1 MTRDQHMNNSDITV
15 DFSDTELADRIT
27 QICDHVLHLLSTMP
41 VLSQTQVDELRVAA
55 EKLCLILKNPEQ
67 LNKLDDSVTD
77 IGQLGLQ
84 TLSEYIQLDQRYLQG
99 ANQQDLNLYSASFC
113 FWIARQGGTLQ
124 ALDVAVNSLAYI
136 ANRVQDP
143 DTLGWLSDEIGH
155 VIEAVPDSLRHSA
168 TSSLDSEPWQVLNL
182 NRSIIA
188 TRSHDTDRMQ
198 DAFDRLIALLPN
210 DACNFFKQGMEQMDI
225 VGYPDPVRKIML
237 QYYTRSCE
245 PQQLH

>member
-1 MTRDQHMNNSDITV
+1 MNITNITAN
-15 DFSDTELADRIT
+15 FPDTELADRIT
-27 QICDHVLHLLSTMP
+27 EVCNEVLHALAAMP
-41 VLSQTQVDELRVAA
+41 VLSQTQADELGIAA
-55 EKLCLILKNPEQ
+55 EKLGTILKNPDQ
-67 LNKLDDSVTD
+67 IDKLDGSVTH

-84 TLSEYIQLDQRYLQG
+84 TLSEYIQLDTRYLQG
-99 ANQQDLNLYSASFC
+99 AHQEDLNLYSASFC
-113 FWIARQGGTLQ
+113 FWIARQGGTIQ
-124 ALDVAVNSLAYI
+124 ALDLAVNSLAYI

-168 TSSLDSEPWQVLNL
+168 TSNLESAPWQVLNL

-198 DAFDRLIALLPN
+198 EAFDRLIALLPD

-225 VGYPDPVRKIML
+225 VGYPDPVRQIML

-245 PQQLH
+245 PKHLH

>member
-1 MTRDQHMNNSDITV
+1 MNIIDITA
-15 DFSDTELADRIT
+15 DFPDTELASRIT
-27 QICDHVLHLLSTMP
+27 QVCSEVLHSLAAMP
-41 VLSQTQVDELRVAA
+41 VLSQTQTDELRVAA
-55 EKLCLILKNPEQ
+55 EKLGTILKNPEQ
-67 LNKLDDSVTD
+67 INKLDDSVTH

-84 TLSEYIQLDQRYLQG
+84 TLSEYIQLDTRYLQA
-99 ANQQDLNLYSASFC
+99 ANQEDLNLYSAAFC
-113 FWIARQGGTLQ
+113 FWIVRQGGTIQ
-124 ALDVAVNSLAYI
+124 ALDLAVNSLAYI

-155 VIEAVPDSLRHSA
+155 VIEAVPDSLRDTA
-168 TSSLDSEPWQVLNL
+168 TSNLESAPWQVLNL

-198 DAFDRLIALLPN
+198 EAFDRLIALLPD

-225 VGYPDPVRKIML
+225 VGYPDPVRQIML